1 MFFQILNK
9 FTPNDKQPEINHGL
23 ALATL
28 FIQLA
33 NTDNDY
39 SSEENELIITILV
52 NRYKVERSAAEKII
66 DEAKALE
73 KEMSDT
79 MQITREIKSVIPY
92 EERSGLVRDL
102 WQIIMADN
110 KRSNEENNF
119 MRLVIKLLGIT
130 DKLSAQIRREVINPS
145 LTNNK
150 PDETRGA

>member
-1 MFFQILNK
+1 MFFQVLKKLAANGK
-9 FTPNDKQPEINHGL
+9 KPEVNHGL

-39 SSEENELIITILV
+39 SSEEHELIITILE
-52 NRYKVERSAAEKII
+52 NRYKIERKEAKKII
-66 DEAKALE
+66 EEAKYLE
-73 KEMSDT
+73 RDMSDT
-79 MQITREIKSVIPY
+79 MQITREIKNTIPY
-92 EERSGLVRDL
+92 EERSGVVRDL

-130 DKLSAQIRREVINPS
+130 DKLSAQIRREVVNSS
-145 LTNNK
+145 LAKNK
-150 PDETRGA
+150 PEETRGE

>member
-1 MFFQILNK
+1 MFFQILKKLTANGK
-9 FTPNDKQPEINHGL
+9 KPEINHGL

-39 SSEENELIITILV
+39 SSEEHELIIKILE
-52 NRYKVERSAAEKII
+52 NRYKIERKEAKKII
-66 DEAKALE
+66 EEAKYLE
-73 KEMSDT
+73 RDMSDT
-79 MQITREIKSVIPY
+79 MQITREIKNTIPY
-92 EERSGLVRDL
+92 EERSGVVRDL

-130 DKLSAQIRREVINPS
+130 DQLSAQIRREVINSS
-145 LTNNK
+145 LAENK
-150 PDETRGA
+150 PDETRGE

>member
-9 FTPNDKQPEINHGL
+9 FTSNGKQPEINHGL

-39 SSEENELIITILV
+39 SSEEHELIITILE
-52 NRYKVERSAAEKII
+52 NRYKVERREAEKII
-66 DEAKALE
+66 DEAMVLE
-73 KEMSDT
+73 RDMSDT
-79 MQITREIKSVIPY
+79 MQITREIKSIIPY

-110 KRSNEENNF
+110 HRSNEENNF

-145 LTNNK
+145 LAKNK
-150 PDETRGA
+150 PDETRGE